1 MQPLKVIGAYA
12 CVACALTSLVGQ
24 AKDLA
29 SSRKIYCLVSVLDDQ
44 QNELSSLKTPSVK
57 GTSSPLWNATLAL
70 CARLPPTL
78 AVM

>member
-1 MQPLKVIGAYA
+1 M
-12 CVACALTSLVGQ
+12 TRLVGQ
-24 AKDLA
+24 AKELA

-70 CARLPPTL
+70 YA
-78 AVM
+78 